1 VEENERG
8 SADSETVDNAVIEA
22 SRTAEILDGLR
33 AEKLKRGLTLITGDV
48 SKINEAERTV
58 ELSFASEYAVF
69 RRDLN
74 ANEVLEMSEQAADL
88 ARMNAGGSL
97 LFNHNLDDQIGGVVR
112 AWVDPA
118 QKRAYA
124 IVKFSQSQRGS
135 EFFQDVID
143 GIRKNVSFYYRIHDG
158 KVTLAKRGSDE
169 PDIFTATRWEAM
181 EISLVSVPAD
191 PTVGVG
197 RSADE
202 TGEGDPGK
210 FPVSPDPQSQL
221 TESETVEAK
230 RSEDETPTEP
240 EAVSA
245 PAITTTQLERGS
257 KMEREDQILEFG
269 KKFGADDLAR
279 TFALDPNKSLEDFR
293 QALLER
299 ETAKQSAIQTQPTHL
314 DLSEKNVREYSV
326 MNAIR
331 GIVAGKREGFEFE
344 CSQAIEKR
352 LARPVS
358 NANAFY
364 VPVDIQQRAFNVLA
378 GQRDLSVGLGTQP
391 TDGGALVGTDHKS
404 DSFIEVLRSKMLM
417 SKLGARML
425 SGLVGNV
432 NIPRQNS
439 AGSAYWVAEG
449 VAPTESQLGVAQL
462 SLSPK
467 TVGAVTEFTRLLM
480 LQSAPSIEQLVFTDL
495 AAVIAREIDR
505 VIIAGSGAS
514 GQPTGITATTGVDE
528 ITLSGASSTFDWSDA
543 VEMETAIQ
551 DDNAPEGF
559 AYLTRPGIRG
569 TLKTRAKIGSTY
581 PVFLCGEDNRMNGY
595 PVPVT
600 TQVPASTLIFGDFT
614 QIIVGEWGVLE
625 LVANPFNTGFRAGNV
640 EIRGLQT
647 VDVAIRY
654 PESFKKTVAFA

>member
-1 VEENERG
+1 VEEDERG

-124 IVKFSQSQRGS
+124 LVKFSQSQRGS

-143 GIRKNVSFYYRIHDG
+143 GIRKNVSFFYRIHDG
-158 KVTLAKRGSDE
+158 KVTLAKRGSNE
-169 PDIFTATRWEAM
+169 PDTFTATRWEAM

-197 RSADE
+197 RSAQDE
-202 TGEGDPGK
+202 TT
-210 FPVSPDPQSQL
+210 PVVPSS
-221 TESETVEAK
+221 ESETVEAK

-269 KKFGADDLAR
+269 KKFGAEDLAR

-299 ETAKQSAIQTQPTHL
+299 ETAKQSAIQTQPTDL

-352 LARPVS
+352 LNRPVS

-432 NIPRQNS
+432 SIPRQNS
-439 AGSAYWVAEG
+439 TASAYWVAEG

-505 VIIAGSGAS
+505 VIIAGSGSA
-514 GQPTGITATTGVDE
+514 GQPTGIVNTTGVDE

-569 TLKTRAKIGSTY
+569 TLKTRAKIGSTF

-595 PVPVT
+595 SVPVT